1 MTYHGPVPTP
11 QEYEEIFQQYAR
23 LAEPGQA
30 LLWLIDMR
38 RFDPLTADAATRKM
52 AAGVFHRYH
61 ARLRPV
67 SVAEARVTE
76 DRMTRFILT
85 AFDWL
90 TIADKWPCQQFAS
103 LAEAERWLWQRYE
116 QRRR

>member
-1 MTYHGPVPTP
+1 
-11 QEYEEIFQQYAR
+11 
-23 LAEPGQA
+23 
-30 LLWLIDMR
+30 
-38 RFDPLTADAATRKM
+38 M
-52 AAGVFHRYH
+52 AADVFHRHH

-90 TIADKWPCQQFAS
+90 TVADKWPCQQFAS
-103 LAEAERWLWQRYE
+103 LPEAERWLLQRHE
-116 QRRR
+116 QRG